1 MQGAYTANPST
12 VKFNRSSMTL
22 YRIANVTLHTS
33 ILDLQILAGLPRLMG
48 KPVKEETSVHVLLRL
63 STSWAGSEGA
73 AKSVQHALK
82 LLNETLFSKSGPDY
96 LTSRQQRLGTSD
108 GSYSHYQRMDY
119 ALDGVLHGKWCL
131 YLATLTLWAWGIVT
145 SNNPSREG
153 SVGMNGM
160 GAYGSG
166 IKVEDGDNYNFNA
179 YPETD
184 EVTAWHHAH
193 YYLKQMSIASQDRS
207 SLATVAT
214 RTETRGLVI
223 TIRNMLLHE
232 RWELGILLFGS
243 R

>member
-22 YRIANVTLHTS
+22 YRIANVTLYTS

-48 KPVKEETSVHVLLRL
+48 KPVKQETSVNVLLRL

-82 LLNETLFSKSGPDY
+82 LLNETLFSKSAPDY
-96 LTSRQQRLGTSD
+96 LASRQQRLGTSD
-108 GSYSHYQRMDY
+108 GSYSHYHRMDY

-131 YLATLTLWAWGIVT
+131 YLATLTLWAWGVVT

-160 GAYGSG
+160 GGYGTG
-166 IKVEDGDNYNFNA
+166 IKVEDGESYNFTS
-179 YPETD
+179 YPESD
-184 EVTAWHHAH
+184 EIIAWHHAH
-193 YYLKQMSIASQDRS
+193 YYLKQMTIASKDRS
-207 SLATVAT
+207 SLATVAA

-223 TIRNMLLHE
+223 TIRNLLMQE
-232 RWELGILLFGS
+232 RWELCMLLLG
-243 R
+243 RR